1 MRDWLKPWAP
11 AEFLNQYDDAKVV
24 PLVLTMLMP
33 LFRMGKLDEAV
44 KVVMEHLR
52 GVPDSELDAVETKV
66 QRYLTCF
73 CEALM

>member
-11 AEFLNQYDDAKVV
+11 EEFLNQYDDAKVV

-44 KVVMEHLR
+44 KVVMEHLT
-52 GVPDSELDAVETKV
+52 GVPEHETQAVKLKV